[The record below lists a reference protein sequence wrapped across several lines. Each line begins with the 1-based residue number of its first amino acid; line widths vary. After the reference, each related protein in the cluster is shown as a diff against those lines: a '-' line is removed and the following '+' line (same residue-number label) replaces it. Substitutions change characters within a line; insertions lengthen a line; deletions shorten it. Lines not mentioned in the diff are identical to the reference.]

1 MEEKIVT
8 STIREQIYD
17 ILRKRIYDGY
27 YESGTKLIDQEVCD
41 EFHVS
46 RSPVREAFR
55 LLQAE
60 GLLVGTSNR
69 SLYVRSY
76 SKKDVSNIYDIEIM
90 MQDAGLRILANHMS
104 DEQRENLK
112 HLLSEFKEVHDSKDF
127 AASLKLCE
135 KFHGEV
141 IEFCDNELLTS
152 MYQNLSLA
160 NHRFRKI
167 SLKDP
172 NRFDQAYFEH
182 CSIIQNLLDGN
193 VDKAK
198 EIMRQH
204 LENACNIVLL
214 HTPENVNFES
224 NETISV
230 EKK

>member
-1 MEEKIVT
+1 MEEKIIT
-8 STIREQIYD
+8 STIREQIYN

-76 SKKDVSNIYDIEIM
+76 SKKDVSNIYDVEIM

-104 DEQRENLK
+104 DEQRKNLK
-112 HLLSEFKEVHDSKDF
+112 HLLSEFKEIHDSKDF

-135 KFHGEV
+135 NTQGTN
-141 IEFCDNELLTS
+141 ID
-152 MYQNLSLA
+152 
-160 NHRFRKI
+160 
-167 SLKDP
+167 
-172 NRFDQAYFEH
+172 
-182 CSIIQNLLDGN
+182 
-193 VDKAK
+193 AK
-198 EIMRQH
+198 E
-204 LENACNIVLL
+204 NN
-214 HTPENVNFES
+214 
-224 NETISV
+224 
-230 EKK
+230 